1 MALGVGSTIDVNSL
15 VTQLMQVEQQPLT
28 ALAKKE
34 ATYQAQLS
42 AYGSLKG
49 SLSTFQSALSALSNP
64 TQFSAVSAN
73 FADTTL
79 ASASASTSAMAGNY
93 SVNVTSLAQN
103 QKLQSSAPFAS
114 MSTVLGSGSLSISFG
129 TYDNATPPIFTL
141 NSDKPTKTIDIAA
154 GQSTLSGVRDAIN
167 SANVGVSANIIND
180 GTTNHLV
187 ITSKDSGIANALRI
201 SVSDSSG
208 VPITGNTGLSAL
220 AYDPSSTVPI
230 TNMAI
235 GMAAKN
241 AEMTI
246 DGIPISKSS
255 NTITDAIQGVTVNL
269 LKTGTSTLTVAR
281 NLTTAQTAVQSFVTA
296 YNGVNKTIHDLST
309 YNLAS
314 KKAAPLTGDS
324 TLLLLQSKLSGI
336 LNKPLSTAGGGLSVL
351 SDIGIS
357 LQTDGTLALNTAKLN
372 TVLND
377 ATKDISTLFAAVG
390 KPSDSL
396 VKFVRSS
403 TDTKDGIYPV
413 NITQLATQ
421 GKASGLAITPPTI
434 YSGIDDG
441 LELTIDG
448 KSAVVTLNSGSY
460 TTASALAAE
469 IQSKING
476 ATAFSSAGIS
486 VTVSEVDGVLSIN
499 SNRYGS
505 GSKITSITGTALDKT
520 FGTEVDYTLG
530 TGLNVSGTIGS
541 VAATGNGNTLT
552 GAKGSNASGLAINVT
567 DGSTGARGQV
577 SFARGYAFELN
588 TLVGRVLEN
597 KSLVDGRVQGINASI
612 KGIGTQRDAFNLRL
626 TAIEH
631 RYRTQFTALDSMLS
645 GMSQTSNFLTQQLA
659 NLPGA
664 AK

>member
-1 MALGVGSTIDVNSL
+1 LALGVGSTIDVNSL

-49 SLSTFQSALSALSNP
+49 SLSTFQSALSALTNQ

-103 QKLQSSAPFAS
+103 QKLQSSVPFAS

-167 SANVGVSANIIND
+167 SANAGVSANIIND

-220 AYDPSSTVPI
+220 AYDPSATVPI

-235 GMAAKN
+235 GMAARN

-255 NTITDAIQGVTVNL
+255 NTVTDAIQGVTVNL

-309 YNLAS
+309 YNLAN

-413 NITQLATQ
+413 SITQLATQ

-434 YSGIDDG
+434 YTGIDDG

-552 GAKGSNASGLAINVT
+552 GATGSRASGLAIKVA
-567 DGSTGARGQV
+567 DGSTGTRGQV

-597 KSLVDGRVQGINASI
+597 RSLVDGRVQGINASI
-612 KGIGTQRDAFNLRL
+612 KDIGTQRDAFNLRL